1 MNLKQKLTRALLLV
15 AVVTLSA
22 MTSVNAQKLPNLTI
36 IATGFERH
44 SANNID
50 IEEEKEKVVE
60 RNIQNVGRIPYPS
73 ASCNDSEGDESSML
87 LQYNPARKQLCIAL
101 HPLASS

>member
-36 IATGFERH
+36 IATGGTIAG
-44 SANNID
+44 SGDSSIKTNYTAGVVTVDKLLAAVPQVMD
-50 IEEEKEKVVE
+50 IATIKGVQISSIGSQEM
-60 RNIQNVGRIPYPS
+60 
-73 ASCNDSEGDESSML
+73 ND
-87 LQYNPARKQLCIAL
+87 AV
-101 HPLASS
+101 